1 MFIKYIIVGEQS
13 VIKITKITK
22 KIGNKKILDD
32 INLKIESGL
41 NFIVGDSGAGKST
54 LLNLIGNLDIQS
66 EGSVEVL
73 SDENWCTVDTC
84 KKYKSEHLG
93 FIFQDANL
101 INGLTIRENIKVAEE
116 IAGIQKTEDEINKIL
131 QYFNLYQVADEK
143 VEVLSGGER
152 QRAAIARA
160 IVKDAKIL
168 LADEPTGNLDQNNS
182 KQVFELLKELSNDR
196 IVIVVTHNLEMAR
209 LYGDRI
215 ITLRDGKISN
225 DEFITKTGTTVDL
238 SENNSTKTIS
248 KDIIRMLTFNNIS
261 RYKAKFFS
269 IMLSV
274 AIALA
279 AVGIIFSMNFN
290 VGKKTDEMNTVYY
303 DADMI
308 TFYAYAIG
316 EKNISSIIMGGEYAA
331 ISDDMMK
338 NISESDLFEAVVPV
352 SDMDYYI
359 DDNED
364 SIAVKVIFLNEFFEE
379 RLMLDDVAGD
389 FPTNENQ
396 LILGLDVAE
405 KYYEGDAIGKT
416 ITITNDYG
424 VSKDYEIVGVN
435 GEKNID
441 GVYDTYISSEALEN
455 MRTSEMYTSIF
466 LTVNVENASKD
477 IFSEDASGF
486 LCQQTEGEV
495 VYGAAPDGTNQIA
508 VSTEI
513 IRDIYYSMTGEYVD
527 FTYEN
532 VCNDSDIQSK
542 IDEVLS
548 EKYYI
553 SANDAYEC
561 EIVGVHSGAS
571 YEVLVCDAWAE
582 KIMCAI
588 PNKLECYCKNLDVAK
603 EFEQT
608 ELASQYDYVSNYA
621 ERFETAVSNTGLW
634 RTMFAIVLIIAA
646 VLCVVLIHSYSKISV
661 RGRLYEIGILNS
673 LGMQR
678 KDMRK
683 VLVSEIYTLGILS
696 GFVSIFLYLIYN
708 LFATK
713 MIDYYIEPIYI
724 MLVSLG
730 MFLGNIVICFVAT
743 QKVVE
748 KAINLNAIDAI
759 RARE

>member
-1 MFIKYIIVGEQS
+1 MEG
-13 VIKITKITK
+13 
-22 KIGNKKILDD
+22 
-32 INLKIESGL
+32 
-41 NFIVGDSGAGKST
+41 GK
-54 LLNLIGNLDIQS
+54 
-66 EGSVEVL
+66 
-73 SDENWCTVDTC
+73 
-84 KKYKSEHLG
+84 
-93 FIFQDANL
+93 
-101 INGLTIRENIKVAEE
+101 
-116 IAGIQKTEDEINKIL
+116 
-131 QYFNLYQVADEK
+131 
-143 VEVLSGGER
+143 
-152 QRAAIARA
+152 
-160 IVKDAKIL
+160 
-168 LADEPTGNLDQNNS
+168 
-182 KQVFELLKELSNDR
+182 
-196 IVIVVTHNLEMAR
+196 
-209 LYGDRI
+209 
-215 ITLRDGKISN
+215 
-225 DEFITKTGTTVDL
+225 
-238 SENNSTKTIS
+238 
-248 KDIIRMLTFNNIS
+248 
-261 RYKAKFFS
+261 
-269 IMLSV
+269 
-274 AIALA
+274 
-279 AVGIIFSMNFN
+279 
-290 VGKKTDEMNTVYY
+290 
-303 DADMI
+303 
-308 TFYAYAIG
+308 
-316 EKNISSIIMGGEYAA
+316 
-331 ISDDMMK
+331 
-338 NISESDLFEAVVPV
+338 
-352 SDMDYYI
+352 
-359 DDNED
+359 
-364 SIAVKVIFLNEFFEE
+364 
-379 RLMLDDVAGD
+379 
-389 FPTNENQ
+389 
-396 LILGLDVAE
+396 AE